1 MWIAPVLRPRTE
13 PLLIQVQVW
22 AARMA
27 FFDPD
32 LSVVAGRRAFSPTL
46 ALTSKPSSAL
56 LRQAVGHSI
65 PLAIASYVKIS
76 REGGLSLRAVPAWHT
91 LCCGKNWGRA
101 KFRFEQSVQGPAR

>member
-27 FFDPD
+27 FSDPD
-32 LSVVAGRRAFSPTL
+32 LSVVAGRRAFFPTL

-65 PLAIASYVKIS
+65 PLAIASYMKIS
-76 REGGLSLRAVPAWHT
+76 REGGP
-91 LCCGKNWGRA
+91 
-101 KFRFEQSVQGPAR
+101 